1 MNFEDSNKNYFLGLI
16 LGAILLLASLRL
28 ITFAIAFSVESLQM
42 DFSAF
47 YTAGE
52 SLNYQLSPYIN
63 HIIREPRLWDGVDNY
78 THSRFLYPPLV
89 AVLFQPFAAIPYIWA
104 KSLWTLISLSALV
117 GSLYLTYRVF
127 PLKNKIHLL
136 LASCFV
142 PLFHPLFAHVER
154 GQIDTLTLVLLCT
167 AFSLMHRRNTGKDF
181 WAGGLLAL
189 ATMLKLHCIYILPF
203 VLLKK
208 RFQIAKGFIFSSLFL
223 ITLSLVVTSHGDT
236 FYCYLCDHFPR
247 ISKYGEGGT
256 PEMKLDE
263 EIIRNIKA
271 ELPEEM
277 TVKDGRLY
285 KIESFSFS
293 SNVTLVRPIKYILS
307 RAGIAASYSTVSLS
321 LFGLAVFIF
330 HLGQKRYFSSG
341 DLSEQDDLLYW
352 HAVLIV
358 ILLCGP
364 CSWVMNAVWLIPGII
379 ILFSE
384 FSHLRERKHAKSL
397 TLVALG
403 LFFVAIPD
411 HHTFE
416 LLLPK
421 GRSLVPYKYIVGE
434 LLVLSGWL
442 LTLHYHTKKFTML
455 KTAG

>member
-1 MNFEDSNKNYFLGLI
+1 MHFVDSNKNYFLGLI
-16 LGAILLLASLRL
+16 LGAILLLVSLRL
-28 ITFAIAFSVESLQM
+28 LAFGIAFSVESLQM

-52 SLNYQLSPYIN
+52 ALNHRLSPYIN
-63 HIIREPRLWDGVDNY
+63 QIIREPHLWDGVDTY

-89 AVLFQPFAAIPYIWA
+89 AVFFQPFAALPYIWA
-104 KSLWTLISLSALV
+104 KSLWTFFSLSALG

-127 PLKNKIHLL
+127 PLKNQIHLL
-136 LASCFV
+136 AACCLV
-142 PLFHPLFAHVER
+142 PLFHPLLTHIER
-154 GQIDTLTLVLLCT
+154 GQIDTLTLVLLCA
-167 AFSLMHRRNTGKDF
+167 AFSLMHRRNTGKDV

-189 ATMLKLHCIYILPF
+189 ATMFKLHCVYIMPF

-208 RFQIAKGFIFSSLFL
+208 RFDIAKGFFFSSLFL
-223 ITLSLVVTSHGDT
+223 MTLSLAITSHGDT

-263 EIIRNIKA
+263 EVTGNIKA
-271 ELPEEM
+271 ELPEGM
-277 TVKDGRLY
+277 TIKDGRLY

-307 RAGIAASYSTVSLS
+307 RAGIPTSYSTVSLS
-321 LFGLAVFIF
+321 LFGLAVLLF
-330 HLGQKRYFSSG
+330 HLGQRRYFSAG
-341 DLSEQDDLLYW
+341 VLSEQDDLLYW

-364 CSWVMNAVWLIPGII
+364 CSWVMNAVWLLPGII

-384 FSHLRERKHAKSL
+384 FSRLRERKHAGSL
-397 TLVALG
+397 ALVALG

-411 HHTFE
+411 YHTFE

-434 LLVLSGWL
+434 LLMLSGWL
-442 LTLHYHTKKFTML
+442 LTLHYHTNKL
-455 KTAG
+455 VRVETAG